1 MEGKMLMDV
10 ILNNDSITVSIDN
23 PFHVD
28 LDLVMG
34 EIEKFTSSKNVAL
47 SGVDVRELIPKMI
60 RGIAGCE
67 SGCPANAK
75 NLVEQGFR
83 NFELKY
89 IEGGILSAKAT
100 ISDGTTLHLKMFP
113 EF

>member
-1 MEGKMLMDV
+1 MLLEV
-10 ILNNDSITVSIDN
+10 ILDNDSVTITIDK
-23 PFHVD
+23 PFHFD
-28 LDLVMG
+28 MDSVME
-34 EIEKFTSSKNVAL
+34 EIEKFTSSKNVIL
-47 SGVDVRELIPKMI
+47 NGIDVRGLIPKMI

-67 SGCPANAK
+67 GGCPANAK

-89 IEGGILSAKAT
+89 IEGGILSAEAV
-100 ISDGTTLHLKMFP
+100 ISTGKTLHLKMFP

>member
-1 MEGKMLMDV
+1 MLLDV
-10 ILNNDSITVSIDN
+10 ILDNDSVTVAIDN
-23 PFHVD
+23 PFHFD
-28 LDLVMG
+28 IDSVMG

-47 SGVDVRELIPKMI
+47 SGIDVRGLIPKMI

-67 SGCPANAK
+67 GGCPANAR

-89 IEGGILSAKAT
+89 IEGGILSAKAD
-100 ISDGTTLHLKMFP
+100 IPGGTSLHLKMFP